1 MAISKTSTS
10 LHRRSR
16 CRAPGFLPLSRLLK
30 QSLIFIHRWLGVAL
44 SVVFLIW
51 FVSGIVMMYWS
62 FPAISAED
70 RLQRAPTLD
79 PARIIVSPE
88 QAFAALNRDQSTAH
102 VHLSSFDGRPVYRF
116 GATMVYADDGTV
128 QQNVDAAM
136 IDRAAATWAG
146 RPLTEATKQAIEEV
160 DQWTVGGLRNVR
172 PLFKYSWPDGQQVYV
187 NGNTAEVAQYTTTA
201 SRFWAYLGAIPH
213 WFYFTPLRKHQ
224 PAWFSF
230 VVWSSLLGTISA
242 LMGVV
247 IIIWMYSPGKR
258 YRHAG
263 APTSIPYRGWKRWH
277 AITGLFFGVVTIT
290 WAFSGLL
297 SMGPFSAMNRLTD
310 LTVPARAGGP
320 NVANALR
327 GAQAMPLSAYADRP
341 PRNAI
346 AAVQGFDAKEL
357 ESTSFAGEP
366 LYLVPN
372 GRGETRL
379 VPLHGD
385 PRSTLDPEDVMRVVR
400 DAVGSNLAD
409 LRIIDEYD
417 AYYLDRRRVRPLPVI
432 YARLNDAVGTR
443 YYIDPQTASIAGQ
456 YSARSW
462 VNRWLYHGLHSLD
475 FPWLYNHRPL
485 WDIVV
490 ISLMLGGAALCG
502 TALVLTWR
510 VLARNI
516 AVIIRARFNQPSED
530 LALELTGPPEG
541 GHYQRDG
548 RM

>member
-1 MAISKTSTS
+1 M
-10 LHRRSR
+10 
-16 CRAPGFLPLSRLLK
+16 LPRPSALLK
-30 QSLIFIHRWLGVAL
+30 RSLIFVHRWLGVAL
-44 SVVFLIW
+44 SVIFLIW
-51 FVSGIVMMYWS
+51 FASGIVMMYWS
-62 FPAISAED
+62 FPGISAAD

-79 PARIIVSPE
+79 PARITVSPE
-88 QAFAALNRDQSTAH
+88 QAFAALNREQSTVH
-102 VHLSSFDGRPVYRF
+102 LHLSSFDGRPVYRF
-116 GATMVYADDGTV
+116 DGGGGRDGSGRGGRAEMVYADDGTV
-128 QQNVDAAM
+128 QQNVDAVM
-136 IDRAAATWAG
+136 IDRAAAAWAG
-146 RPLTEATKQAIEEV
+146 RPLTEATKQAVEEV
-160 DQWTVGGLRNVR
+160 DQWTVGALRTVR

-230 VVWSSLLGTISA
+230 VVWSSLFGTITA

-247 IIIWMYSPGKR
+247 IIIWMYSPRKR
-258 YRHAG
+258 HRHAG
-263 APTSIPYRGWKRWH
+263 VPTSIPYRGWKRWH
-277 AITGLFFGVVTIT
+277 AITGLFFGVVTMT

-297 SMGPFSAMNRLTD
+297 SMGPFPAMNRLTD

-320 NVANALR
+320 DLAIALR
-327 GAQAMPLSAYADRP
+327 GTGAMPLSAYADRP
-341 PRNAI
+341 PRDAI

-366 LYLVPN
+366 LYLVTN

-379 VPLHGD
+379 IPLHGD
-385 PRSTLDPEDVMRVVR
+385 PMTTLDPEDVLRVVR
-400 DAVGSNLAD
+400 TAIGASLAD
-409 LRIIDEYD
+409 LRIIDQYD
-417 AYYLDRRRVRPLPVI
+417 AYYLDRRRERPLPVI
-432 YARLNDAVGTR
+432 YARVNDAVGTR
-443 YYIDPQTASIAGQ
+443 YYIDPKTATIAGQ

-475 FPWLYNHRPL
+475 FPWLYNYRPL

-490 ISLMLGGAALCG
+490 ISLMLGGTALCG

-510 VLARNI
+510 VLVRNI
-516 AVIIRARFNQPSED
+516 ASSRARLNHPNED
-530 LALELTGPPEG
+530 LAIE
-541 GHYQRDG
+541 HNG